1 MTMNAPTTV
10 STEVMVTS
18 GTNSSILPS
27 DSRVLILEATVGA
40 SAAVIFL
47 LLIMLLT
54 IVLILLLRKTKTTQ
68 PLMDRDSVFKDNPA
82 YPSVA
87 HSVGIGMDSEPL
99 YSGIYSN
106 IDAEGTDHIA
116 NEMSSGEMT
125 TVLNEGYSICS
136 EPHYDC
142 ITDNNEMITA
152 PNEAYV
158 LHNQSQ
164 NMDEDIGATTNTNN
178 DSVCTTVT
186 TPNEAICQDD
196 QQPHKDN
203 RKMQMPFGIEEI
215 SNSEVIT
222 TPNEAYTLCD
232 QQQHRDNAKTK
243 AVTSSEVMTTPNE
256 AYSVRDQPQED
267 ADLEYSYVHL

>member
-1 MTMNAPTTV
+1 MIMNAPTTV

-99 YSGIYSN
+99 YSEIYSN

-125 TVLNEGYSICS
+125 TVLNAICN
-136 EPHYDC
+136 EPQYDC
-142 ITDNNEMITA
+142 ITDNNEMITT

-164 NMDEDIGATTNTNN
+164 NMDEDIGAATNANN

-186 TPNEAICQDD
+186 TPNEAIYQDD
-196 QQPHKDN
+196 QQPHKD
-203 RKMQMPFGIEEI
+203 KQMPFAIEEI

-232 QQQHRDNAKTK
+232 QQQHKDNAKTK

-267 ADLEYSYVHL
+267 ADLEYNYVHL